1 MPTEESTSII
11 KFQGGLNLTNSE
23 LDSIESS
30 GWCEAM
36 TNFEGDVRGGYRR
49 IDGFQKLGGASSTIP
64 GVVDVD
70 ILSVST
76 VPYFRGVIT
85 VRDGKLWYSTDGIT
99 WVQVN
104 KDTSGA
110 FVDEATLVGL
120 SALPRTT
127 TGFEVYD
134 FTTWH
139 NGTDEELIF
148 VDSIGSNALTRL
160 VIHDNAGTIEYKY
173 EEATAADW
181 GGTSRFPATVAALG
195 DRFLYGKDPANKTT
209 VYYSNLFDPFDMVG
223 GGLVQITGLVE
234 VVRSFRERAI
244 IFGRD
249 SIHTFTD
256 IGDPVNEAV
265 LPITTKLGCLAAGS
279 VQEVGGDLIFLSAD
293 GLRTLAGTDKL
304 DDIELG
310 STSHNINDLFPD
322 LISKIDTLSVS
333 SVVIRK
339 RGNYRIF
346 FHNKDV
352 NDVTQVGVGGVLKRV
367 NGGLTW
373 EWNTF
378 SSLPIWSVNS
388 AYDDSGIEK
397 IYHVTNVKGR
407 DSTFEHNT
415 GATFDG
421 SAIGGSFKIP
431 YLVLGDP
438 EVRKTLYKMRV
449 YSKGEGS
456 AYNYGFKIAFDTDDG
471 NAISPGIFV
480 TDNTLPDSTY
490 GTGEYAAAIYG
501 SGSKETLSFDVQ
513 GSGKAFDLTF
523 TSRGTTGPFTIQGV
537 SVSFVANGRY

>member
-1 MPTEESTSII
+1 MPTEERTSII
-11 KFQGGLNLTNSE
+11 KFQGGLNLANTE
-23 LDSIESS
+23 LDAIESP
-30 GWCEAM
+30 GWCESM
-36 TNFEGDVRGGYRR
+36 TNFEADVRGGYRR
-49 IDGFQKLGGASSTIP
+49 IDGFQKLGTTSATIP

-70 ILSVST
+70 ILSVAT
-76 VPYFRGVIT
+76 IPYFRGVVT
-85 VRDGKLWYSTDGIT
+85 VRDGKVWYSTDGIT
-99 WVQVN
+99 WIQVN

-110 FVDEATLVGL
+110 FVDEATLAGL

-127 TGFEVYD
+127 TGFEAYD
-134 FTTWH
+134 FAIWH

-148 VDSIGSNALTRL
+148 VDTIGSNPLTRL
-160 VIHDNAGTIEYKY
+160 VIHDNASTIEYKY

-181 GGTSRFPATVAALG
+181 GGTSRFPSTVAALG

-209 VYYSNLFDPFDMVG
+209 VYYSDLFDPFDMVN
-223 GGLVQITGLVE
+223 GGLVQITDQVE

-249 SIHTFTD
+249 SIHSFTD
-256 IGDPVNEAV
+256 IADPVNEAV
-265 LPITTKLGCLAAGS
+265 LPITTRLGCLAAGS
-279 VQEVGGDLIFLSAD
+279 VQEVGGDLLFLSAD

-304 DDIELG
+304 DDIALG
-310 STSHNINDLFPD
+310 ATSHAINDIFPD
-322 LISKIDTLSVS
+322 LISVIDTLSVS

-339 RGNYRIF
+339 RGNYRLF

-352 NDVTQVGVGGVLKRV
+352 NDVTQVGVGGILKNV
-367 NGGLTW
+367 NGNLVW

-378 SSLPIWSVNS
+378 SSMPIWNINS
-388 AYDDSGIEK
+388 YYNDSGVEK
-397 IYHVTNVKGR
+397 VYHVTNVKGR
-407 DSTFEHNT
+407 DNTFEHNT
-415 GATFDG
+415 GTTFDG
-421 SAIGGSFKIP
+421 SAIGASFKVS

-449 YSKGEGS
+449 YSKGEGV
-456 AYNYGFKIAFDTDDG
+456 AYNYGFKIAFDTDDA
-471 NAISPGIFV
+471 NAISPGIYT

-490 GTGEYAAAIYG
+490 GTGAYATATYG
-501 SGSKETLSFDVQ
+501 AGSKETLMFDVQ